1 MPSYCAGC
9 GEELPDSGSLEDGCP
24 VCGSR
29 RFYLKKHKNR
39 EKTPK
44 QDGKTVN
51 EREDKETYPHPST
64 GEKKQ
69 PSEENL
75 LLDSPESIRILEP
88 GRYDL
93 NLSRLAESDDL
104 VVKVGQDDTFRLDL
118 HSMVRKNKKK
128 ES

>member
-29 RFYLKKHKNR
+29 RFYLKKHKDR
-39 EKTPK
+39 ERTPD
-44 QDGKTVN
+44 QDGKAVN
-51 EREDKETYPHPST
+51 GREEQKIEPHPSS
-64 GEKKQ
+64 GEKK
-69 PSEENL
+69 PSSEENV

-104 VVKVGQDDTFRLDL
+104 VVRVGPDDTFRLDL

>member
-9 GEELPDSGSLEDGCP
+9 GEELPDTGSLEEGCP

-29 RFYLKKHKNR
+29 RFYLKKDKNR
-39 EKTPK
+39 KRTPEK
-44 QDGKTVN
+44 DGKAVN
-51 EREDKETYPHPST
+51 GREEQKTETKPSSR
-64 GEKKQ
+64 EKK
-69 PSEENL
+69 PISEESVP
-75 LLDSPESIRILEP
+75 LDSVESIRILEP

-104 VVKVGQDDTFRLDL
+104 VVRVGPDDTFRLDL

>member
-9 GEELPDSGSLEDGCP
+9 GEELPDTGSLEEGCP

-29 RFYLKKHKNR
+29 RFYLKKHKSR
-39 EKTPK
+39 KKTPE
-44 QDGKTVN
+44 QGGEAVNGKEEQKTGN
-51 EREDKETYPHPST
+51 KPPSQERKPTSDESVP
-64 GEKKQ
+64 
-69 PSEENL
+69 
-75 LLDSPESIRILEP
+75 LDSVESIRILEP

-104 VVKVGQDDTFRLDL
+104 VVRVGPDDTFRLDL